1 MEQTLSNFK
10 VETRPRGSS
19 WGHAGH
25 GPLPPHTLRK
35 RRFRLWAAA
44 LLQCII
50 CTIPQSSNMAGKS
63 PINGDF
69 NWTIMI
75 IVMCGKC
82 TPYWLVVVAG
92 SYCWGGHLCGASLEI
107 SHDHWADLKGCI
119 LKENRVFDTI
129 QLWWLW
135 SLAKLPVNKN
145 QESLSRT
152 DFSTRWTP

>member
-19 WGHAGH
+19 WGHAL
-25 GPLPPHTLRK
+25 LPPHTLRK

-44 LLQCII
+44 LLQCVI
-50 CTIPQSSNMAGKS
+50 CTSPQSSKMAGKS
-63 PINGDF
+63 PKNGDF

-92 SYCWGGHLCGASLEI
+92 SYCWGGHLCGAVEI
-107 SHDHWADLKGCI
+107 SHDHWPIWRDLEGKPRIWHHPTVVTMLCCQISCEQKPG
-119 LKENRVFDTI
+119 VPVQD
-129 QLWWLW
+129 WL
-135 SLAKLPVNKN
+135 LHKMNP
-145 QESLSRT
+145 
-152 DFSTRWTP
+152 